1 MASIDWDAAKAE
13 YVTTNSSYQD
23 IADKYGVAKRSVTR
37 QADKGD
43 WQRARKE
50 YVTKVS
56 TLCHQMTTEEAARK
70 KAMTF
75 AEYAVEQQSDLIELN
90 RLLIEKAKQTLGM
103 YDEAL
108 SPRDLK
114 SISSMITDLTLNN
127 EKMKADMKS
136 EDDNRLVVEFVPWG
150 DDE

>member
-1 MASIDWDAAKAE
+1 MASIDWDAVKIE
-13 YVTTNSSYQD
+13 YVTTSCTYQEL
-23 IADKYGVAKRSVTR
+23 ADKYGVAIRTVIR
-37 QADKGD
+37 RAGKGD
-43 WQRARKE
+43 WQQARKE
-50 YVTKVS
+50 HVTRVS
-56 TLCHQMTTEEAARK
+56 QLCHMKAAEKIAEK

-127 EKMKADMKS
+127 EKMKADMKAD
-136 EDDNRLVVEFVPWG
+136 EDNRLIVEFVPWG